1 MCGALRVSNIRDFL
15 EASLFLNVLN
25 DSWGIE
31 HSHLIVTE
39 IPELFPV
46 LAGVILGMAVAK
58 LVATGVTDPDI
69 VASAGSDES
78 W

>member
-1 MCGALRVSNIRDFL
+1 MSDVRDLL

-46 LAGVILGMAVAK
+46 LAGIILDMAVTE
-58 LVATGVTDPDI
+58 LVASGVTDPYI

>member
-1 MCGALRVSNIRDFL
+1 MCGALRVSNVRDLF

-25 DSWGIE
+25 HSWGIE

-69 VASAGSDES
+69 VASAGSDKS